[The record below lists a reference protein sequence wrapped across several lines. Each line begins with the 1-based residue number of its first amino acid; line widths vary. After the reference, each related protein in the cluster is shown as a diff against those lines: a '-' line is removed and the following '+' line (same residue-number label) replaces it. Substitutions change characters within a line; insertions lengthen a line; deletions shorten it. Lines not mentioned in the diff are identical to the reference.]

1 MQGHRQNFVE
11 VHINEIVVN
20 GKSFKADEPAAEAK
34 AEKKP
39 AKKAAKKTKPQRNS
53 RKGTDRRKSE
63 SREQIGRACVYAC
76 RIS

>member
-20 GKSFKADEPAAEAK
+20 GKSFKADEPVAEAK

-39 AKKAAKKTKPQRNS
+39 AKKAAKKTENS
-53 RKGTDRRKSE
+53 GIVQNSNARKGTRL
-63 SREQIGRACVYAC
+63 RAI
-76 RIS
+76 RN